1 MQPMLFPLSE
11 ERITRPDCFYAFG
24 DSAGNE
30 KNAFDGRSRMPP
42 IIPTTFWEER
52 MIGNIHNT
60 KIVLGKILPKHL
72 NEVRCSVKMYKML
85 H

>member
-1 MQPMLFPLSE
+1 
-11 ERITRPDCFYAFG
+11 
-24 DSAGNE
+24 
-30 KNAFDGRSRMPP
+30 MPP

-72 NEVRCSVKMYKML
+72 NEVRCSVKMYRML